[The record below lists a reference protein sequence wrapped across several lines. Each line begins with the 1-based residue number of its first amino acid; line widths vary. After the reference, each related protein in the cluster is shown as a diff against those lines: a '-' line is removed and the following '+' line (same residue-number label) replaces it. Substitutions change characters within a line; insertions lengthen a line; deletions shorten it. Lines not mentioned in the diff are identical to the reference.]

1 MSNSLIIFFKNKS
14 LFEIFNELKELFDYD
29 LQFIKSTSELRSLS
43 KNFLGQHV
51 VISEKTIQEINN
63 LNELVLI
70 KKPISLNN
78 LIELINISLMKN
90 KYIEQSDLHIKE
102 YKLNTNSRTFS
113 KNGLILKLTQKEIE
127 IIVYL
132 KNSQKN
138 KTTSDLEKEVW
149 GYNSKLET
157 HTVETHIY
165 RLRKKIFT
173 KFKDDKFI
181 LSIENGYKI

>member
-1 MSNSLIIFFKNKS
+1 MNKPLIIFFKNES
-14 LFEIFNELKELFDYD
+14 LFEIFNELKELFGYD
-29 LQFIKSTSELRSLS
+29 LKFIKSTPELKSLS
-43 KNFLGQHV
+43 KNLLGQHV
-51 VISEKTIQEINN
+51 VISEKTIQEINM
-63 LNELVLI
+63 LNELVLD
-70 KKPISLNN
+70 KKPISLNS

-138 KTTSDLEKEVW
+138 KTISDLEKDVW
-149 GYNSKLET
+149 GYNSQLET

-173 KFKDDKFI
+173 KFKDDMFI
-181 LSIENGYKI
+181 LSTENGYKI

>member
-1 MSNSLIIFFKNKS
+1 MNKPLIIFFKNES
-14 LFEIFNELKELFDYD
+14 LFEIFNELKELFGYD
-29 LQFIKSTSELRSLS
+29 LKFIKSTPELKSLS
-43 KNFLGQHV
+43 KNLLGQHV
-51 VISEKTIQEINN
+51 VISEKTIQEINM
-63 LNELVLI
+63 LNELVLD
-70 KKPISLNN
+70 KKPISLNS

-90 KYIEQSDLHIKE
+90 KYIEQSDLNIKE

-113 KNGLILKLTQKEIE
+113 KNGLSLKLTQKEIE